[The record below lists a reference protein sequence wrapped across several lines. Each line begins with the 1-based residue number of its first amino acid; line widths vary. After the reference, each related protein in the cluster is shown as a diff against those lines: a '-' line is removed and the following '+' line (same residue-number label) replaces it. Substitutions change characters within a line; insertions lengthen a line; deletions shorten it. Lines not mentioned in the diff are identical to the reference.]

1 MKMIH
6 VAERNNPIIKVSI
19 IVVIKHM
26 SHFVE
31 AILEKSWTKRLITAI
46 IQNIPCIFFF

>member
-6 VAERNNPIIKVSI
+6 VVERNNPIIKVSV

-26 SHFVE
+26 SHFME
-31 AILEKSWTKRLITAI
+31 TILEKSWTKRFITAI
-46 IQNIPCIFFF
+46 IQNIPYIFFF

>member
-6 VAERNNPIIKVSI
+6 VVERNNPIIKVSI